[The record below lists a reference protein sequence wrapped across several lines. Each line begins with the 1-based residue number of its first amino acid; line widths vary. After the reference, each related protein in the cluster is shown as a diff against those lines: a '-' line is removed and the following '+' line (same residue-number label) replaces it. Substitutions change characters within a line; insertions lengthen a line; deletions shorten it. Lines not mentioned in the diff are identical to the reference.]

1 MNVNGINS
9 FGAQSLGPQSLSSV
23 EVRDPNAPEAAQNPS
38 NRNQS
43 EQTQSSSDRVSL
55 SEAGK
60 KALADA
66 TGKAL
71 HNSEAAKTDKA
82 RKTEEAEDDENL
94 SEIDKKIKELKQKL
108 EELQLEL
115 QALQGD
121 DSEAAELER
130 KQIQDQIAITTNQ
143 LMALLKAK
151 EKQVQPRE

>member
-1 MNVNGINS
+1 MNVNGINP
-9 FGAQSLGPQSLSSV
+9 FETQILGPQSLSSLD
-23 EVRDPNAPEAAQNPS
+23 VRDPNAPEAAQQPTQS
-38 NRNQS
+38 DS
-43 EQTQSSSDRVSL
+43 EQAQLSGDRVSL
-55 SEAGK
+55 SEAGR

-66 TGKAL
+66 TGKSL

-82 RKTEEAEDDENL
+82 RKAEETEEDENL

-108 EELQLEL
+108 EELRLEL

-121 DSEAAELER
+121 DSDAAELER
-130 KQIQDQIAITTNQ
+130 KRLQDQIAITTNQ

>member
-1 MNVNGINS
+1 MNVHGINA

-23 EVRDPNAPEAAQNPS
+23 DVRDPNAPEALQNPS
-38 NRNQS
+38 HPNQS

-60 KALADA
+60 KALAYS
-66 TGKAL
+66 TGNAL
-71 HNSEAAKTDKA
+71 HDNGAAKTDKA
-82 RKTEEAEDDENL
+82 RKAEEAEEDENL

-121 DSEAAELER
+121 DSETAELKR
-130 KQIQDQIAITTNQ
+130 KMLQDQIAITSTQ
-143 LMALLKAK
+143 LMTLLKAK
-151 EKQVQPRE
+151 EKPVQTRA